1 MAVDT
6 RNKRAS
12 CISFGLP
19 FGRVFPSADGAITA
33 PDRKQM
39 VGSYPGIAAD
49 APTSG
54 AAEGIPFSP
63 PYDPVLTITGLII
76 R

>member
-12 CISFGLP
+12 CISFGFP
-19 FGRVFPSADGAITA
+19 FGRVFPSADGAIAA

-39 VGSYPGIAAD
+39 AGSYPGIAA
-49 APTSG
+49 AEPSG
-54 AAEGIPFSP
+54 SEGIPFSP
-63 PYDPVLTITGLII
+63 PYDPVQTITGLLI